1 MSTRVVRSLKEWKGE
16 RLDDRIAR
24 LVAGVEAEFSL
35 LVDDRLTRPE
45 DLFRDPRGF
54 ITVPLMHRTGRSF
67 HLPNGAAIY
76 FDTGVIEIAS
86 PVMELERGC
95 FGRLARSLEL
105 AIALVRQQLDDW
117 ERIAGRTARLQGFS
131 THYNI
136 AVDDGSDVRAP
147 SERIRQLSWLLT
159 HVVPAPVMM
168 LGTNPRSTGV
178 GVRPRPRRIEITAD
192 FPPDPIRLAATGSVI
207 AGIVSAV
214 TQWKDLGVD
223 RLRARRVPVIDGFR
237 PMRHTS
243 RRGWLA
249 RFDCYPDNPFTAGPD
264 RPIWPTTC
272 GQLSLRSIALGVF
285 DAFRDSIRR
294 VSDPLSYRVASR
306 ILSGAARSWLDD
318 PDRPASYD
326 DVGRGT
332 LMPAALNGL
341 GLARYERV
349 VLNAIEARPL
359 MLATETW
366 TPVAVHG
373 WSRVEFRRDRDG
385 LRTVLPLDTLVDQ
398 LAEWESGESAED
410 ADDADF
416 D

>member
-1 MSTRVVRSLKEWKGE
+1 MAAAHSLRSLKEWKGE

-54 ITVPLMHRTGRSF
+54 VTLPLLHRTGRSF

-95 FGRLARSLEL
+95 FGRLARSMEL
-105 AIALVRQQLDDW
+105 ALALVREQLDDW
-117 ERIAGRTARLQGFS
+117 ERRAGRRVRLQGFS

-136 AVDDGSDVRAP
+136 SVDDGLDVGAASD
-147 SERIRQLSWLLT
+147 RIRQLAWLLT
-159 HVVPAPVMM
+159 HVLPVPVML
-168 LGTNPRSTGV
+168 LGTNRRSTGV
-178 GVRPRPRRIEITAD
+178 GVRPRPRRIEVTAD

-207 AGIVSAV
+207 AGIVSAIGR
-214 TQWKDLGVD
+214 WKNLGID
-223 RLRARRVPVIDGFR
+223 TLTARRVPVIDGFQ

-243 RRGWLA
+243 RQGWLA
-249 RFDCYPDNPFTAGPD
+249 RFDCYPHNPFTSGPD
-264 RPIWPTTC
+264 RPLWSTPF
-272 GQLSLRSIALGVF
+272 GRLSLRTIALRVF

-294 VSDPLSYRVASR
+294 VSDPLSYRVAAR
-306 ILSGAARSWLDD
+306 ILSGAASSWLDD
-318 PDRPASYD
+318 ADRPAAYD

-349 VLNAIEARPL
+349 VLNAIEAKPL
-359 MLATETW
+359 LLATERW
-366 TPVAVHG
+366 TPVAVRG
-373 WSRVEFRRDRDG
+373 WSRIVFRRDRDG
-385 LRTVLPLDTLVDQ
+385 ARTVLPLDTLVDR
-398 LAEWESGESAED
+398 L
-410 ADDADF
+410 DDWGG
-416 D
+416 

>member
-1 MSTRVVRSLKEWKGE
+1 MAAADSLRSLKEWKGE

-35 LVDDRLTRPE
+35 LVDDRPTRPE

-54 ITVPLMHRTGRSF
+54 VTLPLLHRTGRSF

-105 AIALVRQQLDDW
+105 GLALVREQLDAW
-117 ERIAGRTARLQGFS
+117 EERSGREVRLQGFS

-136 AVDDGSDVRAP
+136 SVDDGTDLRAASD
-147 SERIRQLSWLLT
+147 RIRQLAWLLT
-159 HVVPAPVMM
+159 HVLPVPVMM
-168 LGTNPRSTGV
+168 LGTNRSSTGV
-178 GVRPRPRRIEITAD
+178 GVRPRPRRLEVTAD

-207 AGIVSAV
+207 AGIVSAIMS
-214 TQWKDLGVD
+214 WKDLGID
-223 RLRARRVPVIDGFR
+223 TLTARRVPVIDGFH
-237 PMRHTS
+237 PMQHTS
-243 RRGWLA
+243 RQGWLA
-249 RFDCYPDNPFTAGPD
+249 RFDCYPQNPFTSGPD
-264 RPIWPTTC
+264 RQVWSTPF
-272 GQLSLRSIALGVF
+272 GRLSLRAIALRVF

-294 VSDPLSYRVASR
+294 AADPLSYRVAAR
-306 ILSGAARSWLDD
+306 ILSGAAPSWLDD
-318 PDRPASYD
+318 ADRPAAYD

-349 VLNAIEARPL
+349 VLNAIEAKPL
-359 MLATETW
+359 LLATERW
-366 TPVAVHG
+366 TPVAVRG
-373 WSRVEFRRDRDG
+373 WSRIVFRRDRDG
-385 LRTVLPLDTLVDQ
+385 ARTVLPLDTLVDR
-398 LAEWESGESAED
+398 L
-410 ADDADF
+410 DDWGG
-416 D
+416 